1 MNDRRAIGGRGT
13 DQYNMGLRD
22 PMVHQIKGQ
31 FAEQR
36 ALTGMGTSATQ
47 YRQLQNAAHAHMRG
61 GRPQLAGGGFISDLG
76 IPFISNL
83 AGMVGLGRGA
93 MSGGAMSGGAMS
105 GGAMSGGAMNDG
117 MFTERQ
123 LMGLARAVGGGQPLG
138 RTHSKM
144 MNDIKG
150 AGFFDD
156 FQKGFM
162 SVIRP
167 LASIVKPLLPLA
179 GPYGAAGAAGL
190 SALGLGRGRG
200 DDMVETVGGRRRRA
214 KASPTDGRRARG
226 AMVSQL
232 MRERGM
238 TLGQASKFIKEQ
250 GS

>member
-93 MSGGAMSGGAMS
+93 MSGGAMSGGAM
-105 GGAMSGGAMNDG
+105 NDG

-167 LASIVKPLLPLA
+167 LASIAKPFLPLA